1 MAVVANRARVFMNI
15 YASNV
20 RLYFFFFFFSL
31 LSGCNVI
38 TVINFN
44 RGAGQ

>member
-20 RLYFFFFFFSL
+20 RLYFFFFFSL